1 MFFAGKLPRYRRAKS
16 QHYSLSHLFALTFIR
31 DRKKEKRNFMQTKLA
46 DSFHA
51 HLGRVIL
58 MFIGTIPV
66 LATSTSAQVDSKA
79 TEIVSGKDLV
89 AYATSLASDKRLTL
103 SALDAYSTFT
113 LTAEQSK
120 KIHGLVVES
129 LRKSIVETRKPEF
142 EAKELRQG
150 EFAMKFEYKVFGEK
164 PEGGRSLYIS
174 MHGGGGAPKRVND
187 GQWQNQI
194 RLYEPKEGV
203 YVAPRAP
210 TDTWNLWHQDHIDP
224 LFIRLIENMVL
235 FEEVNPDR
243 VYLLGYSAGGDGV
256 YQLAPRMADRLAA
269 ASMMA
274 GHPNETE
281 PFGLRNLP
289 FALFMGGNDSA
300 YQRNA
305 VAEKWSKQLDE
316 LEAKDPGGYKH
327 LVKIYPNKGHWM
339 DRQDAEGLPW
349 MAQFTRQG
357 WPKKV
362 VWKQDDVVHQRFY
375 WLEVA
380 PDQAKGGTLLTAEVV
395 GQEIRLS
402 GSDLNGIILNLSD
415 ELLDLSQPIKVLWND
430 EVCLE
435 GSVDRTVAAIQ
446 ATYKYD
452 LIPPS
457 PAGARVEIVRKSQA
471 ADGESKPK

>member
-1 MFFAGKLPRYRRAKS
+1 L
-16 QHYSLSHLFALTFIR
+16 
-31 DRKKEKRNFMQTKLA
+31 
-46 DSFHA
+46 
-51 HLGRVIL
+51 
-58 MFIGTIPV
+58 
-66 LATSTSAQVDSKA
+66 
-79 TEIVSGKDLV
+79 
-89 AYATSLASDKRLTL
+89 
-103 SALDAYSTFT
+103 
-113 LTAEQSK
+113 
-120 KIHGLVVES
+120 VES
-129 LRKSIVETRKPEF
+129 LRKSLEETRKPEF

-235 FEEVNPDR
+235 FENVNPDR
-243 VYLLGYSAGGDGV
+243 VYLMGYSAGGDGV

-289 FALFMGGNDSA
+289 FALFMGGKDAA

-327 LVKIYPNKGHWM
+327 LVKIYPDKGHWM
-339 DRQDAEGLPW
+339 DRQDAEGIPW
-349 MAQFTRQG
+349 MAQFTRQR
-357 WPKKV
+357 WPKKI
-362 VWKQDDVVHQRFY
+362 VWKQDDVIHQRFY

-380 PDQAKGGTLLTAEVV
+380 QDQAKGGTLLNAEII

-402 GSDLNGIILNLSD
+402 GSDLTEMILNLSD
-415 ELLDLSQPIKVLWND
+415 ELLDLSQPIKVLWN
-430 EVCLE
+430 EEICFE

-446 ATYKYD
+446 AAYKND
-452 LIPPS
+452 WIPPS
-457 PAGARVEIVRKSQA
+457 PATARLEIVRKNQSSA
-471 ADGESKPK
+471 VRSNP